1 MHFHSTR
8 RVPPFELRYMNGE
21 ISVHPA
27 ASETA
32 AAPVADVR
40 VAVVEGA
47 SDAATNGYGYG
58 EEVACQTVEEY
69 ELNPD
74 AQKPGVGSGIQ
85 ISLDALGVVIPVSG
99 NNKRSDDRAVVRR
112 DVKEAT
118 MSSSK
123 EEKCSGNGNNKVLLS
138 EVRRC
143 YHTTI
148 KYYYVIYT
156 YDTSH

>member
-1 MHFHSTR
+1 
-8 RVPPFELRYMNGE
+8 MNGE

-47 SDAATNGYGYG
+47 SEAATNGYGYG

-99 NNKRSDDRAVVRR
+99 NKRSDDRAVVRR

-118 MSSSK
+118 MSSPK

-138 EVRRC
+138 EVRRR

-148 KYYYVIYT
+148 KYYCVIYT

>member
-99 NNKRSDDRAVVRR
+99 NKRSDDRAVVRR